1 MDVTQPIWL
10 SGSAE
15 KGHYSTVKD
24 NLQLSEPQEPGT
36 SKLDWRYFEHNKF
49 DRNELQVLKNLHKG
63 TGTKMAEKLNNVTK
77 KTRSFLF
84 LCLCANFCKAGVHSY
99 QLYCFQST
107 SSRD

>member
-63 TGTKMAEKLNNVTK
+63 TGTKMAEKLNSK
-77 KTRSFLF
+77 I
-84 LCLCANFCKAGVHSY
+84 
-99 QLYCFQST
+99 
-107 SSRD
+107 

>member
-36 SKLDWRYFEHNKF
+36 SKLDWRYFEHNKV
-49 DRNELQVLKNLHKG
+49 DRNELQICIKTQEQEWPIFFCQIVQFISHFCSCAFMQIDANL
-63 TGTKMAEKLNNVTK
+63 ELIPI
-77 KTRSFLF
+77 SFIIF
-84 LCLCANFCKAGVHSY
+84 KVPPVQF
-99 QLYCFQST
+99 
-107 SSRD
+107 